1 MKTKGD
7 LAKQEMAVLWFPDWT
22 RDIPARRCDSPT
34 LYRPL
39 HFLWW
44 KRVFFFWWKV
54 GSFCVSSTGNVEV
67 KEQDGISF
75 KTPRSLSSVT
85 LLSLSRYKSFP
96 VVIEHKSF
104 RSLGTFCTLFTRW
117 INIHFKVNMKI
128 GPIYFLNTHSWFS
141 TACFSKE
148 EKYIYLH
155 YPSLKLAL
163 QPIWRSFLADATYA
177 CSLKNDEPFKVL
189 WAFLF
194 RTWTDYYDVELQ
206 ISAQRRKK

>member
-1 MKTKGD
+1 MQHWPLWKLKGTWQNRKW
-7 LAKQEMAVLWFPDWT
+7 LFSGFLTGLEISPPVAAT
-22 RDIPARRCDSPT
+22 RQPYIDHFISCDG
-34 LYRPL
+34 RG
-39 HFLWW
+39 
-44 KRVFFFWWKV
+44 FF
-54 GSFCVSSTGNVEV
+54 GGRCVSSTGNVEV

-104 RSLGTFCTLFTRW
+104 QPLGTFCTLFTRW
-117 INIHFKVNMKI
+117 INIHFKVNMEI

-177 CSLKNDEPFKVL
+177 SSLKNDEPFRVL